1 MKYMKQHLMKIKYSG
16 KSIFELILAK
26 NWFKNSVSLVILL
39 SIVFIFDFP
48 QTVFSQEQI
57 KNQAANSELSGPV
70 LPKVSER
77 QAKSTMHITV
87 TSYNS
92 EPGQTDSTPFITA
105 FGTTVRDG
113 IVATNFLP
121 KGTLVRFPE
130 EFGDKTFV
138 VEDRMNSRYYYRMD
152 IWMADKQEA
161 IQFGAKYLKMEIL

>member
-1 MKYMKQHLMKIKYSG
+1 MKYMKQQLMKIKSGG
-16 KSIFELILAK
+16 KSMFELILAK

-48 QTVFSQEQI
+48 QAVFSQEQSQ
-57 KNQAANSELSGPV
+57 NQAVNSELSGPV

-77 QAKSTMHITV
+77 QAKTTMHITV

-130 EFGDKTFV
+130 QFGDKVFV

-152 IWMADKQEA
+152 IWMAEKQEA
-161 IQFGAKYLKMEIL
+161 IQFGTKYLKMEIL

>member
-1 MKYMKQHLMKIKYSG
+1 MKYMKQHLMKIKDSG
-16 KSIFELILAK
+16 KSIFELVLAK
-26 NWFKNSVSLVILL
+26 NWFKNSVSLVMLL

-48 QTVFSQEQI
+48 QAVFSQEQV
-57 KNQAANSELSGPV
+57 KNQAINSEISGPV
-70 LPKVSER
+70 LPTVSER
-77 QAKSTMHITV
+77 QAKSTMDIIV

-92 EPGQTDSTPFITA
+92 LPGQTDSTPDITA
-105 FGTTVRDG
+105 FGTKTRDG

-130 EFGDKTFV
+130 KFGDKVFV

-161 IQFGAKYLKMEIL
+161 IQFGVRYLKMEIL

>member
-1 MKYMKQHLMKIKYSG
+1 MKYMKQHLMKIKDSG

-26 NWFKNSVSLVILL
+26 SWFKNSVSLVILL

-48 QTVFSQEQI
+48 QAVFSQEQV
-57 KNQAANSELSGPV
+57 KNQAINSEISGPV
-70 LPKVSER
+70 LPTVSER
-77 QAKSTMHITV
+77 QAKSTMDIIV

-92 EPGQTDSTPFITA
+92 LPGQTDSTPDITA
-105 FGTTVRDG
+105 FGTKTRDG

-130 EFGDKTFV
+130 KFGDKVFV

-161 IQFGAKYLKMEIL
+161 IQFGIRYLKMEIL

>member
-1 MKYMKQHLMKIKYSG
+1 MKIKDSG

-26 NWFKNSVSLVILL
+26 SWFKNSVSLVILL

-48 QTVFSQEQI
+48 QAVFSQEQV
-57 KNQAANSELSGPV
+57 KNQAINSEISGPV
-70 LPKVSER
+70 LPTVSER
-77 QAKSTMHITV
+77 QAKSTMDIIV

-92 EPGQTDSTPFITA
+92 LPGQTDSTPDITA
-105 FGTTVRDG
+105 FGTKTRDG

-130 EFGDKTFV
+130 KFGDKVFV

-161 IQFGAKYLKMEIL
+161 IQFGIRYLKMEIL

>member
-1 MKYMKQHLMKIKYSG
+1 MKFQLNG

-26 NWFKNSVSLVILL
+26 NWFKNSISLVILL

-48 QTVFSQEQI
+48 QAVFSQEQS
-57 KNQAANSELSGPV
+57 KNQAINTEVTGPV

-77 QAKSTMHITV
+77 KAKTTMHITV

-92 EPGQTDSTPFITA
+92 EPGQTDSTPDITA
-105 FGTTVRDG
+105 FGTKTRDG

-130 EFGDKTFV
+130 QFGDKTFV

-152 IWMADKQEA
+152 IWMADKQESVK
-161 IQFGAKYLKMEIL
+161 FGVKYLKMEIL

>member
-1 MKYMKQHLMKIKYSG
+1 MKYMKQHLMQIKESG

-48 QTVFSQEQI
+48 QTVFSQEQA
-57 KNQAANSELSGPV
+57 KNQVINSEISGPV
-70 LPKVSER
+70 LPKVGER
-77 QAKSTMHITV
+77 QPKTTMHITV

-92 EPGQTDSTPFITA
+92 LPGQTDSTPDITA
-105 FGTTVRDG
+105 FGTKTRDG

-130 EFGDKTFV
+130 KFGDKVFV

-152 IWMADKQEA
+152 IWMADKQES
-161 IQFGAKYLKMEIL
+161 IQFGVRYLKMEIL